1 MMLVDPFRWGVT
13 GPASIEFKGVTGKA
27 STASDPITFAPVSI
41 GTNASKRRVIV
52 LLHWSYI
59 PSGPTTPTAMTINGI
74 AAVQHVMADE
84 TKRNTAISTR
94 CAIYSAEVQTGSTA
108 TITTSWS
115 GPTSAVQAGVYR
127 ADNVS
132 SGTPVD
138 TAKDWIVDDGTTLSV
153 SLTTQADGVAV
164 ACGNSEEP
172 VVWFGATEDYEE
184 DVWYIG
190 ASTETPSST
199 AAVSYEAPVIPG
211 LGFSYSLIA
220 ASFR

>member
-1 MMLVDPFRWGVT
+1 MMLIDPFRWGVT
-13 GPASIEFKGVTGKA
+13 GPASIEFKGGTEKV
-27 STASDPITFAPVSI
+27 STASAPIVFSPVSI

-59 PSGPTTPTAMTINGI
+59 PSGPTTPTSMTINGV

-94 CAIYSAEVQTGSTA
+94 CAIYSAEVPTGGDA
-108 TITTSWS
+108 TITTNWS

-127 ADNVS
+127 ADNIS
-132 SGTPVD
+132 SATPIG
-138 TAKDWIVDDGTTLSV
+138 TAKDWIGDEGTTLSV
-153 SLTTQADGVAV
+153 SLDTQADGIAV

-172 VVWFGATEDYEE
+172 VNWTGATEDYEE

-190 ASTETPSST
+190 ASTETDSST
-199 AAVSYEAPVIPG
+199 AAISYEAPVIPG